1 MLNKTLLALTLAT
14 LAGPT
19 LAETEAHPGNHWNQ
33 GGVVHVSCFRGPWR
47 EVIWDRP
54 QGIFIDSL
62 VQVGYDFPS
71 ALAIATRLCRD
82 ITYVGDDAAIKAEM
96 ERIIA
101 EAPH

>member
-1 MLNKTLLALTLAT
+1 MLKKALFALSLTA
-14 LAGPT
+14 LAGPSFAEPEA
-19 LAETEAHPGNHWNQ
+19 LAGNHWNQ
-33 GGVVHVSCFRGPWR
+33 GGVVRVSCFRGPWK

-54 QGIFIDSL
+54 QGIFIDTL
-62 VQVGYDFPS
+62 VEVGYDYPS

-82 ITYVGDDAAIKAEM
+82 INLVDDDAAMKAEM